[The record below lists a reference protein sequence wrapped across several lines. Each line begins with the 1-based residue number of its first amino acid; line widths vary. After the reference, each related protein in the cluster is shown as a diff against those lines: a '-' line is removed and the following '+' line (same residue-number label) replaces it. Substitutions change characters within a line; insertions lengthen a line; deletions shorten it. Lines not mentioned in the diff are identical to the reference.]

1 MAIQP
6 QHTSAHAAV
15 FYKTS
20 EFLGILLL
28 LSAWIVQ
35 RWKPYTLEQ
44 RTEFRVAGALILLVG
59 IVLLR
64 LVHAELDRYSQ
75 PHAPGAPTTRLINT
89 GPFRYSRNPT
99 YAAISFLVVL
109 PALGLLLRNLWII
122 FLLPAHMIAVYFV
135 LIRDEESYLQTKF
148 GSEWDR
154 YFSTTRRWI

>member
-99 YAAISFLVVL
+99 YAAISFLVV

>member
-1 MAIQP
+1 MATQP
-6 QHTSAHAAV
+6 QHASAHAAL

-20 EFLGILLL
+20 EFLGILHF
-28 LSAWIVQ
+28 LSAWILQ

-64 LVHAELDRYSQ
+64 RVHAELNRYSQ
-75 PHAPGAPTTRLINT
+75 PHAPGLPTTRLINT

-99 YAAISFLVVL
+99 YAAISLLVV
-109 PALGLLLRNLWII
+109 PALGLLFRNLWII
-122 FLLPAHMIAVYFV
+122 FLLPANMIAVYFV
-135 LIRDEESYLQTKF
+135 LIRDEESYLQSTF

-154 YFSTTRRWI
+154 YLSKTRRWI